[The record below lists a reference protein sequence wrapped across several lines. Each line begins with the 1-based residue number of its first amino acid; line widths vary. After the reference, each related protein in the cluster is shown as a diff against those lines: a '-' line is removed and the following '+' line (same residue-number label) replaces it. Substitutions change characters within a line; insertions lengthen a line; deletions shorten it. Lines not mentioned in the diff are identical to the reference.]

1 MNKLVKILE
10 SIGQT
15 DSVHQNNQ
23 ISHQL
28 SKVQIKQLLSSNNEL
43 KCAHHPGDDDDED

>member
-10 SIGQT
+10 NIGQT

-23 ISHQL
+23 IASQL
-28 SKVQIKQLLSSNNEL
+28 SDAQVQQLLSLDNEL
-43 KCAHHPGDDDDED
+43 KSAHHPGDDDD

>member
-15 DSVHQNNQ
+15 DSVHQNSQ
-23 ISHQL
+23 ILNGLTETQIQQL
-28 SKVQIKQLLSSNNEL
+28 MSKDNEL
-43 KCAHHPGDDDDED
+43 KCSHHPGDDDED